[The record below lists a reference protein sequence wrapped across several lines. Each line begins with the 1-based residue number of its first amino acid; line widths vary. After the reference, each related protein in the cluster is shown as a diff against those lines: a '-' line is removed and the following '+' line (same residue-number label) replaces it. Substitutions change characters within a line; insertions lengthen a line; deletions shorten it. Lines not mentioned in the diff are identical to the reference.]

1 MTLYR
6 AGLAA
11 GLIVWS
17 TSVEAQIAPSA
28 QAQRPAP
35 QQVASTQALPTQAVS
50 TVQSAPQQAALA
62 QHPLIPALEMAKRVQ
77 ANMDANLKDYS
88 ATIVKH
94 ERIDGQ
100 LGDPEYAFIK
110 VRQKPF
116 SVYMKFIGPKSVE
129 GQECMYVEGAND
141 GKMFA
146 HAPPGT
152 LKYKFGTVSLAPT
165 SALAMHNQRYPITE
179 MGISNLTTRLI
190 EVGEKDKQYGECVV
204 HFYQGAKVSGR
215 VCTMIE
221 VVHPV
226 PRRNFL
232 FNVARIY
239 LDDEMQMPIRYEA
252 YDWPEQQ
259 GGDPVLLEEY
269 TYLNLKINQGF
280 TDADFDVHNPNYGF
294 NVK

>member
-1 MTLYR
+1 MILYR
-6 AGLAA
+6 AGLVA
-11 GLIVWS
+11 GLIVCS
-17 TSVEAQIAPSA
+17 TSVEAQVVPSP
-28 QAQRPAP
+28 QAQRLAP
-35 QQVASTQALPTQAVS
+35 QQVASTQPMTAQAVS
-50 TVQSAPQQAALA
+50 TVQSAPQQAAVA
-62 QHPLIPALEMAKRVQ
+62 QHPLVPALDMAKRVQ

-100 LGDPEYAFIK
+100 LNDPEYAFIK

-129 GQECMYVEGAND
+129 GQECMYAEGAND

-179 MGISNLTTRLI
+179 LGISNLTMRLI

-221 VVHPV
+221 CMHPV

-239 LDDEMQMPIRYEA
+239 LDDELQMPIRYEA

-269 TYLNLKINQGF
+269 TYLNLKINQGL

>member
-1 MTLYR
+1 MILYR
-6 AGLAA
+6 AGLLA
-11 GLIVWS
+11 GLIVSS
-17 TSVEAQIAPSA
+17 TSVVAQVMPSA

-35 QQVASTQALPTQAVS
+35 QQVASTQPLPTQAVS
-50 TVQSAPQQAALA
+50 TVQNAPQQGVA

-100 LGDPEYAFIK
+100 LGDPEYAFVKI
-110 VRQKPF
+110 RQKPF

-129 GQECMYVEGAND
+129 GQECMYAENAND

-190 EVGEKDKQYGECVV
+190 EVGEKDKQYGECDVK
-204 HFYQGAKVSGR
+204 FYQGAKVSGR
-215 VCTMIE
+215 VCTMIQC
-221 VVHPV
+221 VHPV

-239 LDDEMQMPIRYEA
+239 LDDELQMPIRYEA

-294 NVK
+294 NMK